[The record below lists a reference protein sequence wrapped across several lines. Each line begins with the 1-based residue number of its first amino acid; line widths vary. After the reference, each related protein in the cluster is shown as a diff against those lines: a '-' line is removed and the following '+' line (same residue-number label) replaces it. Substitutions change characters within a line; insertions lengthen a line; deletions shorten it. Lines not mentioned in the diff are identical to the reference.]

1 MLNTQRWAGGLG
13 GLVDRFPIVYV
24 RGYAGATSGIDAQ
37 VDDPFYGFN
46 KGGTHVRVAGSGDPM
61 FYQFEGPLLRLITE
75 NGYVLPVHGN
85 QRQLLDSSGETL
97 APASIWVH
105 RFYDSAATT
114 FSAPQQENFFER
126 LERKIHRSV
135 TADGFDIERA
145 AADLYDMIERVLV
158 RTGVP
163 RVNLVAHSMGGLVA
177 RCMMQKTC
185 RTPREGLDGNSTQR
199 RPAREIVDKLF
210 TFGTPHGGIATD
222 LGALNKAMELFGPAG
237 ADIFSPRKMYGY
249 LTPGATFGDL
259 PPESDAWDPR
269 TMPDEVFDVDKVF
282 CVVGTDPA
290 DYGPSRLVVGPKSD
304 GLVRIENAYVKGAHR
319 AFIYKSHS
327 GSYGEVNSEEGYQ
340 NLQRF
345 LFGRWAVS
353 LSFTGLPP
361 PAPADGTTWQ
371 ADMRLAIRGLPVVV
385 SEQQAEH
392 WCPIILTKE
401 LTAETDSA
409 DAPIPIVSTF
419 LLETEPPKPEHT
431 GTGLSRYVVTL
442 RVYRVVQTNGGFDFR
457 DHLEQV
463 SDWADSLIVDVG
475 PQPGGGLGAWTGWNA
490 EVHGT
495 NDAVPRMPDELV
507 LNPDAT
513 SDALVGTVAL
523 PAAACALPIFGGA
536 AALRVTVRDR
546 TAVTVPQ

>member
-1 MLNTQRWAGGLG
+1 M
-13 GLVDRFPIVYV
+13 DRFPIVYV
-24 RGYAGATSGIDAQ
+24 RGYAGTTSGIDVQ

-46 KGGTHVRVAGSGDPM
+46 KGGTHIRVGGSGDPM

-75 NGYVLPVHGN
+75 NGYALPVHGN

-97 APASIWVH
+97 AAASIWVH

-114 FSAPQQENFFER
+114 FSAPHQENWFER
-126 LERKIHRSV
+126 LEHKIHRDV
-135 TADGFDIERA
+135 TADGFNLENA
-145 AADLYDMIERVLV
+145 ATDLYDLVERVLE
-158 RTGVP
+158 RTDTR
-163 RVNLVAHSMGGLVA
+163 RVYLVAHSMGGLVA
-177 RCMMQKTC
+177 RCMMQKVC
-185 RTPREGLDGNSTQR
+185 RTPRRDAAGNTTPR

-222 LGALNKAMELFGPAG
+222 LGAVNKAMEMFGPAG

-259 PPESDAWDPR
+259 PPEPDAWDPR
-269 TMPDEVFDVDKVF
+269 SMPDEVFDVDRIF
-282 CVVGTDPA
+282 CVVGTDPT

-353 LSFTGLPP
+353 LSFAGLPAPTP
-361 PAPADGTTWQ
+361 PDGTTWQ

-401 LTAETDSA
+401 LTAQTDSA

-419 LLETEPPKPEHT
+419 LLETEPPKPDHPDNADS
-431 GTGLSRYVVTL
+431 GLCRYVVTL
-442 RVYRVVQTNGGFDFR
+442 RVYHTVQKNGGFDFR

-475 PQPGGGLGAWTGWNA
+475 PRPGGGLGAWTGWNA
-490 EVHGT
+490 EVLGT
-495 NDAVPRMPDELV
+495 NDTVPRMPDELV
-507 LNPDAT
+507 LTPDT
-513 SDALVGTVAL
+513 ESDVQVGTVAL
-523 PAAACALPIFGGA
+523 PAAARALPIFGSA
-536 AALRVTVRDR
+536 TALRVTVRDR
-546 TAVTVPQ
+546 AAGK